1 MQNGLSAFSQEYAIM
16 YDPTFMV
23 SIGATVSGG
32 RCKLQFTPESGISGL
47 MTYRFT
53 RETMI

>member
-1 MQNGLSAFSQEYAIM
+1 MQNSTSAFSQEYGIM
-16 YDPTFMV
+16 YEPNFMI

-32 RCKLQFTPESGISGL
+32 TCKLQFTPESGISGL